1 MKMNEGMTML
11 KKSKLFAAA
20 AVMALG
26 LTGYAAARQAQDPAE
41 PIKTVYHINDSA
53 VAMMAMNNVR
63 NQLAASPT
71 DQIVVVAHG
80 KGIDFLLE
88 AAEDANG
95 NPYNIKVEAL
105 QTKKVDFRICN
116 NTLKS
121 RKIDPKTVLEGIRIV
136 PSGVAEVA
144 SLQAREGYTYL
155 KP

>member
-1 MKMNEGMTML
+1 ML

-20 AVMALG
+20 AAVVVLG
-26 LTGYAAARQAQDPAE
+26 LTGYAAAEQVQDPAE
-41 PIKTVYHINDSA
+41 PIKTVYHINDST

-63 NQLAASPT
+63 NQLASSPT

-80 KGIDFLLE
+80 EGIDFLLE

-105 QTKKVDFRICN
+105 QAENVDFRICN

-121 RKIDPKTVLEGIRIV
+121 RKIDPKTVLEGVRIV

-144 SLQAREGYTYL
+144 RLQAREGYTYL